1 MDMKKILSAILACS
15 LLFLPIYADKLD
27 DLNNDTERLWKRGR
41 GAEDGGFTAM
51 YSSMLAWGVGI
62 GAAAALIA
70 ILIESSESGG
80 GGGHN
85 HCH

>member
-1 MDMKKILSAILACS
+1 MKKVLSAVLAS
-15 LLFLPIYADKLD
+15 TLFLLPVYADKLD
-27 DLNNDTERLWKRGR
+27 EINQDTERLWKRGR

-51 YSSMLAWGVGI
+51 YSSMLAWGIGI
-62 GAAAALIA
+62 GAAAALLA

-80 GGGHN
+80 GGHN